1 MCAANTTNADLQ
13 WDVLTIKR
21 PGLTRDLPAGK
32 EELMWVA
39 NSSTLICGER
49 DAVLVD
55 TFLTIEQSQTLLSW
69 VVASGKNLTAIYV
82 THGHGDHFFGLAPLL
97 ERFPGAK
104 AVATAEVVEAMRE
117 QLSPASIESFWRRLF
132 PGEIPDRLLLAEPLE
147 DNELKLEGHKLVV
160 VNAGRTDTAHS
171 TCLYVPSIGLI
182 VGGDAVYNG
191 IHPYLG
197 ETDTGSRLEWIST
210 LDKLEALK
218 PKAVVAGHKV
228 PDNNDCAPALR
239 RNAGNLS
246 RSRQPGLSLGRGK
259 RRQEAGGRLSLR
271 RDLNLGTEYVDKNHP
286 GWLRSSIGG
295 YRCARSWRRP
305 SRAMAGCG
313 RSNCPSRKGQGTGS
327 WSTSRPP
334 ASRRSITRSCRV
346 DTLGPRRRWCSATR
360 APTSSRMAATP
371 VSSTRFARPAGAP
384 MRSPPTSPP
393 RTVPTGLPRRC
404 AA

>member
-1 MCAANTTNADLQ
+1 MTATETADAGLS
-13 WDVLTIKR
+13 WDVLTIRR

-39 NSSTLICGER
+39 NSSTLIRGER

-104 AVATAEVVEAMRE
+104 AVATAEVVGAMRE

-147 DNELKLEGHKLVV
+147 GNELKLEGHKLVV

-228 PDNNDCAPALR
+228 PENEDDPRIIAETRQYLRDFNRLNTATKTARELYDAMLEIYPDRVNPGSLWGAANAAKKQAGKVIAL
-239 RNAGNLS
+239 
-246 RSRQPGLSLGRGK
+246 
-259 RRQEAGGRLSLR
+259 
-271 RDLNLGTEYVDKNHP
+271 
-286 GWLRSSIGG
+286 
-295 YRCARSWRRP
+295 
-305 SRAMAGCG
+305 
-313 RSNCPSRKGQGTGS
+313 
-327 WSTSRPP
+327 
-334 ASRRSITRSCRV
+334 
-346 DTLGPRRRWCSATR
+346 
-360 APTSSRMAATP
+360 
-371 VSSTRFARPAGAP
+371 
-384 MRSPPTSPP
+384 
-393 RTVPTGLPRRC
+393 
-404 AA
+404 